1 MMSGAFVGS
10 FLVGVNASCAVA
22 GCVGSFLVGATA
34 SCAVAGCVGSFLVG
48 ATASCAVAGCVGSF
62 LVGATASCAVAGCV
76 GSFLVGATASCAV
89 AGCVGSFLVGATASC
104 AVAGCAPGAQRSRSV
119 FVVSSFCA
127 LCLLYLPFVGSRP
140 CSCCRSER
148 RVNNSVCSCHG
159 CYTHIYPYWAMWPYR
174 RVTYRMYIVLVFYI

>member
-1 MMSGAFVGS
+1 MVVALWHDVGRLCR
-10 FLVGVNASCAVA
+10 FLFGRCYREPDVRWRAARQVRSVVVA
-22 GCVGSFLVGATA
+22 
-34 SCAVAGCVGSFLVG
+34 
-48 ATASCAVAGCVGSF
+48 
-62 LVGATASCAVAGCV
+62 
-76 GSFLVGATASCAV
+76 
-89 AGCVGSFLVGATASC
+89 
-104 AVAGCAPGAQRSRSV
+104 V

-174 RVTYRMYIVLVFYI
+174 KVMYCMYFVLVFYI